1 MVAAHA
7 RSVAMSQNQPNPAA
21 LAVRDSGAIDPWRG
35 VEWQRLWLAL
45 QARPWAALAVIPAS
59 SGGPPD
65 FAVLI
70 AMTLAR
76 TGMIHLNAPIHVAD
90 AVDLQLGNVKVFQ
103 NEIAEA
109 RESGGRILL
118 ALAPIGE
125 NPVSETLVQATDGA
139 VLCVLLDRMDS
150 SGAARTVERLGKN
163 RFVGSIVF
171 RPDDFR

>member
-1 MVAAHA
+1 
-7 RSVAMSQNQPNPAA
+7 MSQSQPNPAA
-21 LAVRDSGAIDPWRG
+21 LAVRDPAAIEPWRG

-45 QARPWAALAVIPAS
+45 QARPWAALAVVPAS
-59 SGGPPD
+59 SGAPPD
-65 FAVLI
+65 FSMRI

-90 AVDLQLGNVKVFQ
+90 AIDLQLGNVKVFQ

-109 RESGGRILL
+109 RTHGARILL

-139 VLCVLLDRMDS
+139 VLCVLLDRMDA
-150 SGAARTVERLGKN
+150 SGASRTVERLGKN
-163 RFVGSIVF
+163 RFLGSILF
-171 RPDDFR
+171 RPEDFK